1 MSLKNILF
9 VTLLCFSLQGIAQRN
24 FDENNHLGLQGGFTF
39 FDIDTDNFTTT
50 QGNGYMMGF
59 TTRGSFYNAFDLI
72 YGINFVQNEVQIL
85 GRDLNNT
92 QQGFFEQEIDYTI
105 QSAQINILGSFNIV
119 HKHLSLE
126 FGPILNV
133 NGKMKLKQ
141 EEFEGFILDGY
152 ETLEAKDIQN
162 ISRVHFFVAGGIT
175 AGLENFRL
183 SAQYQYGVTN
193 IFQRLN
199 DSEDINEPNVNFQGN
214 PHTIIAM
221 AIFYF

>member
-9 VTLLCFSLQGIAQRN
+9 VTILCIGLQGFAQRN
-24 FDENNHLGLQGGFTF
+24 YDENNHLGLQGGFAF

-50 QGNGYMMGF
+50 QGTGYMMGF

-72 YGINFVQNEVQIL
+72 YGINFVQTEVGIL

-92 QQGFFEQEIDYTI
+92 QPGFFEQEIDYTI

-141 EEFEGFILDGY
+141 DTFERFILDGY
-152 ETLEAKDIQN
+152 ENLEAQDIQN
-162 ISRVHFFVAGGIT
+162 ISRVHFYVAGGVT

-193 IFQRLN
+193 LFQRFN
-199 DSEDINEPNVNFQGN
+199 DSESINEPNVNFQGN